1 MGKKVL
7 IVGGVA
13 GGATAA
19 ARMRRLDESAEIVL
33 FERGEYISFA
43 NCGLPY
49 YIGDVITDEE
59 KLTLQTPES
68 FHDRFNVD
76 VRVFS
81 EVTALNRERKTLTVK
96 NVKDGSTYEQAYDAV
111 VLSPGSAPILPPID
125 GAKSD
130 GVFTLRNIPDTF
142 RIKNYVK
149 KARPKHAV
157 VVGAGYIGI
166 EMAENLH
173 AAGVDV
179 SIVELTDHVIQPLD
193 ADMAGEI
200 HRHILSKGVGLYLN
214 IGVTAL
220 SEQEGPATA
229 RYRVMLNNGTFIEAD
244 MIVMAVGVRPESQ
257 LAKDAGLVL
266 GTRGCIAVDEFM
278 RTSDPDIYAV
288 GDAVEVTDFTT
299 GRKVFVPLASPAN
312 RQGRIAADNINGG
325 NAKYGGTQGTA
336 ILKAFDMTVAVTG
349 SSEKTLRDNNIP
361 FLKSITFSGS
371 HAGYYPGASFMTI
384 KLLFAPGTGKLLG
397 AQVTGF
403 EGADKRLDVL
413 ATAIHAGMT
422 VRDLTELE
430 LAYAPPFGS
439 AKDPVNMAGYTASN
453 LLDGAWK
460 AFYPQDLPSLDRK
473 AVTFLDVRTEAEFV
487 NGTLEGALNI
497 PLDDLRTRHG
507 EIDKAKPVYLFCQI
521 GLRGYVASRILT
533 QKGYD
538 VYNLAGGYRF
548 TNMVN
553 TPTPPTPPTR
563 RAPKEKGND
572 AAAMDLSEKSP
583 SHQLTEAGRA
593 GAGTSASHASAA
605 AVTLKVDACGLQCP
619 GPILK
624 VHDGMKHLM
633 PGQVLEISA
642 NDPAFANDVSAW
654 CRRTGNELLD
664 NVTDKGTIRAHIRKG
679 EPLVAE
685 KNVADLRTDKNII
698 VFSGDL
704 DKAIAALI
712 IANGAAAM
720 GRKVNMFFT
729 FWGLNILRQ
738 AKKVKVRKNFIES
751 MFGMMM
757 PRGTEKLTL
766 SKMNMGG
773 MGATMIRKVMAH
785 KNIASLTELIET
797 AMRNGV
803 EFVACTMSMDVM
815 GIKMEELLDGV
826 KSGGVAAMLAS
837 AEESDMSLFI

>member
-1 MGKKVL
+1 MVKRVL

-19 ARMRRLDESAEIVL
+19 ARMRRLDENAEIVL
-33 FERGEYISFA
+33 FERGEHISFA

-68 FHDRFNVD
+68 FHDRYHVD
-76 VRVFS
+76 VRIFS
-81 EVTALNRERKTLTVK
+81 EVTAIHRDRKTISVK
-96 NVKDGSTYEQAYDAV
+96 NLQDGRTYEQAYDAL
-111 VLSPGSAPILPPID
+111 VLSPGSAPILPPIE

-149 KARPKHAV
+149 KAHPKHAV

-179 SIVELTDHVIQPLD
+179 SIVELMDHVIQPLD

-200 HRHILSKGVGLYLN
+200 HSHILSHGVGLYLN

-220 SEQEGPATA
+220 LEQEGPSHY
-229 RYRVMLNNGTFIEAD
+229 RYKIMLNNDSFIEAD
-244 MIVMAVGVRPESQ
+244 MVVMAVGVRPESQ

-325 NAKYGGTQGTA
+325 SSKYGGTQGTA

-349 SSEKTLRDNNIP
+349 SSEKTLKDNNIP
-361 FLKSITFSGS
+361 YLKSFTFSGS
-371 HAGYYPGASFMTI
+371 HASYYPGATFMTI
-384 KLLFAPGTGKLLG
+384 KLLFAPVTGKVLG

-439 AKDPVNMAGYTASN
+439 AKDPVNMAGYTAAN
-453 LLDGAWK
+453 LLDGVWK
-460 AFYPQDLPSLDRK
+460 AYYPSDVPALDRK
-473 AVTFLDVRTEAEFV
+473 SITLLDVRTAEEFA
-487 NGTLEGALNI
+487 NSTLEGARNI
-497 PLDDLRTRHG
+497 PLDDLRARHG
-507 EIDKAKPVYLFCQI
+507 EIDKSKPVYVFCQI

-538 VYNLAGGYRF
+538 VYNLSGGFRF
-548 TNMVN
+548 SNMVN
-553 TPTPPTPPTR
+553 TPTPPTPPSR
-563 RAPKEKGND
+563 RSPKETGSD

-583 SHQLTEAGRA
+583 SHQVTETDRTGSGISEKSHT
-593 GAGTSASHASAA
+593 GAMPI
-605 AVTLKVDACGLQCP
+605 VKMNACGLQCP

-624 VHDGMKHLM
+624 VHEGMQHLM
-633 PGQVLEISA
+633 PGQILEITA
-642 NDPAFANDVSAW
+642 TDPAFSNDVSAW
-654 CRRTGNELLD
+654 CRRTGNDLLE
-664 NVTDKGTIRAHIRKG
+664 NRMEKGTVKCLIRKG
-679 EPLVAE
+679 VPFVAE
-685 KNVADLRTDKNII
+685 KNAADLRTDKNII

-720 GRKVNMFFT
+720 GRSVNMFFT
-729 FWGLNILRQ
+729 FWGLNILRKAQ
-738 AKKVKVRKNFIES
+738 KVKVRKNLIES

-757 PRGTEKLTL
+757 PRGAKKLTL

-773 MGATMIRKVMAH
+773 MGAMMIRKVMQH

-797 AMRNGV
+797 AMQNGV

-815 GIKMEELLDGV
+815 GIKMEELLPGI
-826 KSGGVAAMLAS
+826 KAGGVAAMLAS

>member
-19 ARMRRLDESAEIVL
+19 ARLRRLDEDAEVIL

-49 YIGDVITDEE
+49 FIGGVITDED

-68 FHDRFNVD
+68 FNARFNVD
-76 VRVFS
+76 VRVQS
-81 EVTALNRERKTLTVK
+81 EVTAINRDRKTVTVRSLAENRE
-96 NVKDGSTYEQAYDAV
+96 YEESYDAL
-111 VLSPGSAPILPPID
+111 VLSPGSAPILPPLE
-125 GAKSD
+125 GANSEA
-130 GVFTLRNIPDTF
+130 VFTLRNIPDTF
-142 RIKNYVK
+142 RIHNYVK
-149 KARPKHAV
+149 KAHPRHAV

-214 IGVTAL
+214 IGVTAIGDGG
-220 SEQEGPATA
+220 SHA
-229 RYRVMLNNGTFIEAD
+229 RYRVQLSNGGAIDAD
-244 MIVMAVGVRPESQ
+244 MVIMAVGVRPESN
-257 LAKDAGLVL
+257 LAKDAGLTL
-266 GTRGCIAVDEFM
+266 GTRGCIAVDETM
-278 RTSDPDIYAV
+278 RTSDPSIFAV
-288 GDAVEVTDFTT
+288 GDAVEVTDFVS

-312 RQGRIAADNINGG
+312 RQGRIAADNICGG
-325 NAKYGGTQGTA
+325 NEKYGGVQGTA

-349 SSEKTLRDNNIP
+349 SSEKVLNANGTPYR
-361 FLKSITFSGS
+361 KSYTFSGN
-371 HAGYYPGASFMTI
+371 HAGYYPGATFMTV
-384 KLLFAPGTGKLLG
+384 KLLFAPDTGKLLG
-397 AQVTGF
+397 AQVTGHD
-403 EGADKRLDVL
+403 GVDKRMDVF
-413 ATAIHAGMT
+413 ATAIRAGMT
-422 VRDLTELE
+422 VYDLRELE

-460 AFYPQDLPSLDRK
+460 PFYWHDIATLDRS
-473 AVTFLDVRTEAEFV
+473 AVNFLDVRTAEEFA
-487 NGTLEGALNI
+487 NGTLEGAYNI
-497 PLDDLRTRHG
+497 PLDELRARHG
-507 EIDKAKPVYLFCQI
+507 EIDRSKPVYLFCQI
-521 GLRGYVASRILT
+521 GLRGYIASRILT
-533 QKGYD
+533 AKGYD

-548 TNMVN
+548 AGMAT

-563 RAPKEKGND
+563 RKARE
-572 AAAMDLSEKSP
+572 AADDSRDMDLSEKSP
-583 SHQLTEAGRA
+583 SHQVTETGT
-593 GAGTSASHASAA
+593 AGTGSSAKVRPAA
-605 AVTLKVDACGLQCP
+605 TLKADACGLQCP

-624 VHDGMKHLM
+624 VHQGMLHLT
-633 PGQVLEISA
+633 PGQVFEITA

-654 CRRTGNELLD
+654 CRRTGNELVE
-664 NVTDKGTIRAHIRKG
+664 NVTEKGVIRVQIRKG
-679 EPLVAE
+679 VPMVAE
-685 KNVADLRTDKNII
+685 KAAADLRTDKNII

-704 DKAIAALI
+704 DKALAALI

-729 FWGLNILRQ
+729 FWGLNILRRAQ
-738 AKKVKVRKNFIES
+738 KVKVRKDLVSS

-757 PRGTEKLTL
+757 PRGAEKLGL
-766 SKMNMGG
+766 SKMNMAG
-773 MGATMIRKVMAH
+773 MGSAMMKGVMKK
-785 KNIASLTELIET
+785 KNIASLVELIDE
-797 AMRNGV
+797 ARRNGV
-803 EFVACTMSMDVM
+803 EFTACTMSMDVM
-815 GIKMEELLDGV
+815 GIKMEELIDGV
-826 KSGGVAAMLAS
+826 KLGGVAAMLAT